1 MFDQK
6 EWKSRNPLKAWREQ
20 HNITQTTA
28 AAIVGVG
35 VQAMQRWESGASM
48 PSPSSMTEI
57 AQMMGLF
64 EPNDMQKLM
73 REWSAWRDELKASLK
88 K

>member
-20 HNITQTTA
+20 HSVTQTTA
-28 AAIVGVG
+28 AAIVGCG

-48 PSPSSMTEI
+48 PSPVSMNEI

>member
-20 HNITQTTA
+20 HNVTQTSA
-28 AAIVGVG
+28 AAAVGCG

-48 PSPSSMTEI
+48 PSPASMDAI
-57 AQMMGLF
+57 AQLMGRY
-64 EPNDMQKLM
+64 EANDLQKLM
-73 REWSAWRDELKASLK
+73 HEWSAWREELKANLMK
-88 K
+88 